1 MGLVEIEGLYFFV
14 FEKVEEIKLLDSLKT
29 IGNNAFCTNFLLKWS
44 HFVSFF
50 KMLAMI
56 YIRSLTVFTS
66 SYFRWFL

>member
-14 FEKVEEIKLLDSLKT
+14 FEKVEEIKLPDSLKT

-44 HFVSFF
+44 HLVSFF
-50 KMLAMI
+50 KRLAMI
-56 YIRSLTVFTS
+56 YIRRLTVFTS